1 MCDVDGLHAQ
11 TVAGA
16 RVHEFGAYTVE
27 YLNLGVE
34 NADRG
39 EVLCILYVV
48 SFCVVSVVFS
58 AIGFDTASF

>member
-16 RVHEFGAYTVE
+16 RVHESGAHTVE
-27 YLNLGVE
+27 HFDFGVE
-34 NADRG
+34 DADRG